1 MEYRHLGDSGLLVS
15 TIGLGTNNLGN
26 RLDERASRAVVHAA
40 LDVGVTFIDTADIY
54 GLGASETIL
63 GAVLGDRRRDVILAT
78 KVANP
83 MSDSP
88 YDQGNSRRW
97 IMRAV
102 EGCLRRLRTDWIDL
116 LQLHVPDPATPIE
129 ETLRALD
136 DLVRSGKVTYVGY
149 SNFDAWQLVEADWTS
164 RTEHLIRPIATQ
176 HYFNLLRREPEAEV
190 VPVARKY
197 GLGIIPYFPLESG
210 FLTGKFGPGRTPEGA
225 RLMDESKAEELLT
238 PESFERLARFEAFA
252 TDRGHSLLE
261 LAIGWLLS
269 HAEVGSVITSASV
282 PDQIRE
288 SIAVSTWR
296 LDPAEMEAVA
306 AL

>member
-26 RLDERASRAVVHAA
+26 RLDERGARAVVHAA
-40 LDVGVTFIDTADIY
+40 LDAGVTFIDTADIY
-54 GLGASETIL
+54 ELGTSETIV
-63 GAVLGDRRRDVILAT
+63 GAVLGDRRPDIILAT

-88 YDQGNSRRW
+88 YDRGNSRRW

-102 EGCLRRLRTDWIDL
+102 EDCLRRLETDWIDL
-116 LQLHVPDPATPIE
+116 LQLHVPDPTTPIE

-149 SNFDAWQLVEADWTS
+149 SNFDAWQLVEADWTA
-164 RTEHLIRPIATQ
+164 RMGHLVRPISTQ
-176 HYFNLLRREPEAEV
+176 HYFNLLRREPEVEV

-210 FLTGKFGPGRTPEGA
+210 FLTGKFGPDRTPEGA
-225 RLMDESKAEELLT
+225 RLLDESKAGDLLT
-238 PESFERLARFEAFA
+238 PDGFDRLAQFEAFA
-252 TDRGHSLLE
+252 VDRGHSLLE

-269 HAEVGSVITSASV
+269 HPEVSSVITSASV

-288 SIAVSTWR
+288 NIAASTWR